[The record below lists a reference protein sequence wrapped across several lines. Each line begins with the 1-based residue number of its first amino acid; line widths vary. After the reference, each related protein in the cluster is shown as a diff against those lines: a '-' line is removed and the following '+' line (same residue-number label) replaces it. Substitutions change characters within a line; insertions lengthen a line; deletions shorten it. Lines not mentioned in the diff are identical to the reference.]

1 MDEMIVPAE
10 AEKISRV
17 QSGWM
22 HNLDNVIL
30 KIDEMEQLALN
41 GRSRLALD
49 LLYEVVPTFRPL
61 DADTSESIRRREARK
76 DAVRNWRVASQSI

>member
-1 MDEMIVPAE
+1 
-10 AEKISRV
+10 
-17 QSGWM
+17 
-22 HNLDNVIL
+22 
-30 KIDEMEQLALN
+30 LALN

-61 DADTSESIRRREARK
+61 DADTSESIQRRQARK